1 LNSYCCPSF
10 LISALPITH
19 TERSHQN
26 GDFSIVPDK
35 SPRQDIRA
43 LELPNTTNG
52 ELDKENG
59 ADLDIEQS
67 IEDDE
72 HDTAEGGTACVRHIV
87 LT

>member
-1 LNSYCCPSF
+1 L
-10 LISALPITH
+10 
-19 TERSHQN
+19 HQN
-26 GDFSIVPDK
+26 GGFSIVPGK
-35 SPRQDIRA
+35 SPRQDTRA

-59 ADLDIEQS
+59 ADLDIEQI

-72 HDTAEGGTACVRHIV
+72 HDTVEGGAACVRRIV

>member
-1 LNSYCCPSF
+1 
-10 LISALPITH
+10 
-19 TERSHQN
+19 
-26 GDFSIVPDK
+26 
-35 SPRQDIRA
+35 
-43 LELPNTTNG
+43 LELPNATNG

-72 HDTAEGGTACVRHIV
+72 HDTAEGCTACVRHIV